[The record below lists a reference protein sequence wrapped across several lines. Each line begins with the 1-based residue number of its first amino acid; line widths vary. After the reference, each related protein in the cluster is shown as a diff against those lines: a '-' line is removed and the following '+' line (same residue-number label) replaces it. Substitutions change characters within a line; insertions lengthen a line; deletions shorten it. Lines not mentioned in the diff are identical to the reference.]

1 MQPNSRRLQFNVIF
15 LTQSVLC
22 HFEEARCSPFPHF
35 RGVTAHHQGGEPLCL
50 SSVRMGNSLYTTAPE
65 LSLNW
70 KMTEDGELPV

>member
-15 LTQSVLC
+15 LTLSVLC

-35 RGVTAHHQGGEPLCL
+35 RGVTGEPLCL
-50 SSVRMGNSLYTTAPE
+50 SPVRMGNSLYTTAPE

-70 KMTEDGELPV
+70 KMTEDGESPI